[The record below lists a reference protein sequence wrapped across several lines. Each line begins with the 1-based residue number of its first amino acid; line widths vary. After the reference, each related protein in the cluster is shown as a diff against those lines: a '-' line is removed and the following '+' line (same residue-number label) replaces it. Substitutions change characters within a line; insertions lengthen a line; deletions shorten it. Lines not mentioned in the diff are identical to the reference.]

1 MTDINY
7 IFTNRSS
14 FIRVPSIIQQT
25 STMINH
31 LLRIMQLEM
40 SDEIDSAIKVDDKSK
55 YYDIRSFLDSK
66 CNIPNEILP
75 KKVNR
80 INCFTHLYHIF
91 IKVYIDATFFR
102 INTSE

>member
-31 LLRIMQLEM
+31 LLRIMQLGM

-55 YYDIRSFLDSK
+55 DYGIRSLFDSK
-66 CNIPNEILP
+66 YNIPNAILP
-75 KKVNR
+75 EK
-80 INCFTHLYHIF
+80 
-91 IKVYIDATFFR
+91 
-102 INTSE
+102 